1 MNLKHMMYQMLPV
14 HKIPPIGLH
23 LRYLTHVMD
32 LIHFIHQIHDATCAS
47 DVPVATRTTNM
58 SEPGPPSLDRLERRE
73 NRSLNDT
80 TLKQKVVFGQ
90 TGGGTS
96 QAYPGN

>member
-1 MNLKHMMYQMLPV
+1 MRRLCEKVVRGQLQE
-14 HKIPPIGLH
+14 L
-23 LRYLTHVMD
+23 LSEL
-32 LIHFIHQIHDATCAS
+32 
-47 DVPVATRTTNM
+47 TNM
-58 SEPGPPSLDRLERRE
+58 FEPGPPSLDRLERRK

-90 TGGGTS
+90 TGGETS